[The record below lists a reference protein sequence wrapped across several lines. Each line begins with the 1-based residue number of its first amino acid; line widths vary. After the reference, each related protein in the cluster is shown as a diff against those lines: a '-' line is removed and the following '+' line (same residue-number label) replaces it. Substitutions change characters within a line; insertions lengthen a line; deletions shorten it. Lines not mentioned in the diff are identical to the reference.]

1 MTGSRPKIHY
11 GLRTGLLVLVLV
23 IMESAFFLKQGG
35 CETFGI
41 KDPRGNFVPKVSVTV
56 GNKEVVIKKL
66 DPEEQFRSISVT
78 LVPRNSALERNVGHL
93 EIQWIDAQNK
103 AGKLMPFAGPRYDKN
118 LKKFQDSMLKSAV
131 LKIID
136 KSNAKLFAGKSI
148 LDLFQIQI
156 DNQVLV
162 SSESVTE
169 GEQTYQL
176 GAGRDVS
183 INVSKQALTFSEN
196 NLRSGET
203 IEVENRSGM
212 DQEIGVELPER
223 GVLFRQI
230 RRIPGD
236 EKIVE
241 DKWERFPIAADS
253 KIQIFL
259 IPERDPARLL
269 LLDGKE
275 IVIKVLQGTRVRETR
290 RIPIK
295 IAPDLKQMTRESGT
309 SAGEDTGMGPPMR
322 TDRQEV
328 ETARQ
333 SPTTAAGRQPEAATP
348 ARGSATAGSFWIW
361 LLLIL
366 NLLMLA
372 GLAAH
377 AILFMLPRIQVL
389 EDRLAK
395 SEMFIHA
402 SREAIREELEQ
413 IKEEILGE
421 CRKDYESE

>member
-1 MTGSRPKIHY
+1 MTRSRPNNPHR
-11 GLRTGLLVLVLV
+11 LRTGLLVLVLV
-23 IMESAFFLKQGG
+23 ILESAVFLQQGG

-41 KDPRGNFVPKVSVTV
+41 KDSRGSFVPKVSITV
-56 GNKEVVIKKL
+56 GNKDVTIKKL

-78 LVPRNSALERNVGHL
+78 LHPRNSALERNVGHL
-93 EIQWIDAQNK
+93 DIEWSDAHNK
-103 AGKLMPFAGPRYDKN
+103 AGKPMPFAGPRYDKN
-118 LKKFQDSMLKSAV
+118 LKKFQDSMQKSAV
-131 LKIID
+131 LKIMD

-148 LDLFQIQI
+148 ADLFQIQI

-176 GAGRDVS
+176 GTGRDVS
-183 INVSKQALTFSEN
+183 INVNRSAVTFAES
-196 NLRSGET
+196 NLRAGET
-203 IEVENRSGM
+203 IEVENRSGT

-223 GVLFRQI
+223 GVLFSTI

-236 EKIVE
+236 EKIPKE
-241 DKWERFPIAADS
+241 KWERFPIAADS
-253 KIQIFL
+253 KIQVFL

-275 IVIKVLQGTRVRETR
+275 IVIKVFQGTRVRETR
-290 RIPIK
+290 RIPVRV
-295 IAPDLKQMTRESGT
+295 AADLKQPVREPGSGY
-309 SAGEDTGMGPPMR
+309 GELP
-322 TDRQEV
+322 
-328 ETARQ
+328 
-333 SPTTAAGRQPEAATP
+333 AAGQGARTGRQDLESSRQGETVQPGAQPQAATP
-348 ARGSATAGSFWIW
+348 VRASAPGGSLWIW
-361 LLLIL
+361 LILTLIL
-366 NLLMLA
+366 VMLG

-421 CRKDYESE
+421 CQKDHESE